1 MKDELVQLLVKKVGL
16 EEAVAVTVVDEVI
29 EFLGAKLPDP
39 YGDLLNKVMVGD
51 EDGFGLDDAA
61 NLIGGLFGGKKD

>member
-1 MKDELVQLLVKKVGL
+1 MKDELVQLLVQKVGL
-16 EEAVAVTVVDEVI
+16 EKDVAQTVVDEVM
-29 EFLGAKLPDP
+29 EFLGAKLPEP

-61 NLIGGLFGGKKD
+61 DLLGSLFGGKK